1 MVGTKIREEWIK
13 KYLEKS
19 GDDYVILDGVRV
31 VVDDRHGFC
40 TYEVFPHEMVF
51 VYNVYGDGRF
61 WEKFLKEK
69 ARQAGCSVIRFAT
82 RRNPKAFIRR
92 FNAKL
97 VGYILEMEV

>member
-1 MVGTKIREEWIK
+1 MVGTKIKEEWIK

-19 GDDYVILDGVRV
+19 GDDYVIWDGVKV
-31 VVDDRHGFC
+31 AVDDKHGFC
-40 TYEVFPHEMVF
+40 TYEVFDGEMVF

-61 WEKFLKEK
+61 WEKFLKKEAK
-69 ARQAGCSVIRFAT
+69 QANCPVIRFAT
-82 RRNPKAFIRR
+82 RRNPKAFMRR